1 MRIIPGK
8 PREALFVSRP
18 NRFVVECIL
27 EGKAVK
33 AYMPN
38 PGRLWELLLP
48 GCTLYLVKNRM
59 ELKLPYTVVAMEK
72 DGLPV
77 LLHTHMANDV
87 AEMLLNNS
95 LVPGLEGARVV
106 RREAVFGDSRFDFLL
121 QKDGRDMVLEIKNC
135 TLFGDKLAMF
145 PDAVTKRGSRHLE
158 GLLELASSGTRAGVL
173 FLVQWPHARYF
184 MPEYHTDLAFS
195 QTFLR
200 CRGRIFLEAV
210 ALKWN
215 GDLTLDRHVRKLTV
229 PWDMIGRKS
238 RDSGCYILILRLAK
252 DTRIR
257 VGGLGE
263 VFFRKGYY
271 LYAGSAKKALTKR
284 MERHG
289 RLRKKLFWH
298 VDHLRERAFFYKALA
313 IRTEEDIECAL
324 AAGLEKVSQ
333 WQVPGFGCSDCSCKS
348 HLFGMDA
355 DPLRHLPFINML
367 YDYRICAVERE
378 VVHAHH

>member
-121 QKDGRDMVLEIKNC
+121 QKDGREMVLEIKNC

-145 PDAVTKRGSRHLE
+145 PDAV
-158 GLLELASSGTRAGVL
+158 
-173 FLVQWPHARYF
+173 
-184 MPEYHTDLAFS
+184 
-195 QTFLR
+195 
-200 CRGRIFLEAV
+200 
-210 ALKWN
+210 
-215 GDLTLDRHVRKLTV
+215 
-229 PWDMIGRKS
+229 
-238 RDSGCYILILRLAK
+238 
-252 DTRIR
+252 
-257 VGGLGE
+257 
-263 VFFRKGYY
+263 
-271 LYAGSAKKALTKR
+271 
-284 MERHG
+284 
-289 RLRKKLFWH
+289 
-298 VDHLRERAFFYKALA
+298 
-313 IRTEEDIECAL
+313 
-324 AAGLEKVSQ
+324 
-333 WQVPGFGCSDCSCKS
+333 
-348 HLFGMDA
+348 
-355 DPLRHLPFINML
+355 
-367 YDYRICAVERE
+367 
-378 VVHAHH
+378 